1 MSKSA
6 TTGSRLGL
14 MSRSKG
20 VFFDNPVLLEWK
32 SQELYSTD
40 CELIYDPVKG
50 AKVREDAK
58 QAFLAYLFFINSN
71 DKKHSQLKKTLANDH
86 AKGDGEAFPSSCHV
100 GALVL
105 MNDFKPLVIKGT
117 PLVAA
122 QGTAF
127 AQKQKGAGTLATSNE
142 CNYNQEYFANMECH
156 TCRKKGHQARCC
168 PEKKGKTKKDT
179 DDKKLVSSAKSTK
192 TTKSLTKQVKTLK
205 KLVSALQAHH
215 EDSEDDSSLSSEE
228 GDANFNMHVQS
239 LLQLI
244 QKWLWHSSLIR
255 HGIWISGVYGF

>member
-1 MSKSA
+1 
-6 TTGSRLGL
+6 

-20 VFFDNPVLLEWK
+20 VFFDNPVLWEWK

-40 CELIYDPVKG
+40 YELIYDPVKG

-71 DKKHSQLKKTLANDH
+71 DKRKHSQLKKTLANDH

-117 PLVAA
+117 PPVAA

-127 AQKQKGAGTLATSNE
+127 AQKQKGAGTLATGNE
-142 CNYNQEYFANMECH
+142 CNYNQEYFADMECH
-156 TCRKKGHQARCC
+156 TCGKKGHQARCC

-179 DDKKLVSSAKSTK
+179 DDKKSVSSAKSTK

-215 EDSEDDSSLSSEE
+215 EDSEDDSGLLRREMQILICMFSYCYNSS
-228 GDANFNMHVQS
+228 
-239 LLQLI
+239 
-244 QKWLWHSSLIR
+244 K
-255 HGIWISGVYGF
+255 SGYGTQVS